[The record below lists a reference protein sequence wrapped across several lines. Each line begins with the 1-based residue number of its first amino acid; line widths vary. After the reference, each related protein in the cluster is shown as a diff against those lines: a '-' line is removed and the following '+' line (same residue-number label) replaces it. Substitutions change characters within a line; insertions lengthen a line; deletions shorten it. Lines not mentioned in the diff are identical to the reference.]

1 MIPQEGQLPR
11 FSRFVAAFLTP
22 MLAAAVAISSAPPP
36 ASAAAPAGAPADVDT
51 GALRSAI
58 TLDGVTRHA
67 RALQRIASANGNTRA
82 SGTPGYDAS
91 AAYVKG
97 ALTDAGYQVTEQ
109 TFTFPF
115 YRELAPAT
123 LAQTSPNQVTYQT
136 LAMDFSDSGD
146 VTGQVVPTNDVQ
158 VPPGAQPN
166 SSTSGCEPG
175 DFAPVGAEPRIAL
188 IQRGTCSYAVKVANA
203 EAAGYDAV
211 VVFNEGQA
219 GRQALVPGSL
229 FTPAHVPVVLL
240 SYADGAALHAAAQA
254 GPTELRVVTRTEIR
268 PDAVT
273 SNIIADSPGGDPG
286 NVLVVGAHLDSVTGG
301 PGVNDNGSGVAA
313 LVEIARQMAAL
324 KITPRQKVRF
334 TFWGAEEFGSLG
346 SQHYVDNLTDAQL
359 GAVAANL
366 NFDMIGSPNF
376 ARFVYDGDGSDFGVP
391 GPKGSGELERI
402 FTSYF
407 EGRDLPLAPTVFD
420 FRSDYVPFF
429 DAGIPTGGLFSG
441 SEGIKTAAEA
451 ALFGG
456 VAGKPYDPCYH
467 KACDTITNV
476 SNTVILELTHGAA
489 HAVLTSAL
497 SQDLA
502 PARADRA
509 SARKTARPLRPT
521 EG

>member
-1 MIPQEGQLPR
+1 MPR
-11 FSRFVAAFLTP
+11 FPSLVAALLTP
-22 MLAAAVAISSAPPP
+22 VLVAAAVGAPAP
-36 ASAAAPAGAPADVDT
+36 ASAATGAITDVAAAGVAADVDT
-51 GALRSAI
+51 GALRAAI
-58 TLDGVTRHA
+58 SLDGVTRHA

-91 AAYVKG
+91 AAYVKK
-97 ALTDAGYQVTEQ
+97 ALTDAGYQVSEQ
-109 TFTFPF
+109 TFTFPY

-123 LAQTSPNQVTYQT
+123 LAQTSPSPITYQT
-136 LAMDFSDSGD
+136 LTMEFSESGD
-146 VTGQVVPTNDVQ
+146 VTGRVAPTNDIL
-158 VPPGAQPN
+158 VPPGAEPN
-166 SSTSGCEPG
+166 SSTSGCQPE
-175 DFAPVGAEPRIAL
+175 DFAPAGAAPQIAL
-188 IQRGTCSYAVKVANA
+188 IQRGGCSYAEKVANA

-211 VVFNEGQA
+211 VIFNEGQP

-229 FTPAHVPVVLL
+229 FAPAGVPVVLL
-240 SYADGAALHAAAQA
+240 SYADGAALNAAAQA
-254 GPTELRVVTRTEIR
+254 GPTELRVVTRTEMR
-268 PDAVT
+268 PEAVT

-313 LVEIARQMAAL
+313 LVEIARQMATL

-334 TFWGAEEFGSLG
+334 AFWGAEEFGSLG

-359 GAVAANL
+359 GAIAANL

-376 ARFVYDGDGSDFGVP
+376 VRFVYDGDGSDFGVP
-391 GPKGSGELERI
+391 GPEGSGELERV

-407 EGRDLPLAPTVFD
+407 GARNLPVAPTVFD

-441 SEGIKTAAEA
+441 AEGIKTAAEA
-451 ALFGG
+451 KLFGG
-456 VAGKPYDPCYH
+456 VAGQPYDPCYH

-476 SNTVILELTHGAA
+476 NNKVILELTHGAA
-489 HAVLTSAL
+489 HAVLTTAL
-497 SQDLA
+497 SEDLA
-502 PARADRA
+502 PAQGRRAP
-509 SARKTARPLRPT
+509 ARGADRPLRPT